1 MIAHT
6 RRDFLAL
13 AASAAAALPLR
24 ALAQAPAEKIG
35 GTLTIDP
42 AVSGP
47 TLPVDYTG
55 LSYEAAQLANP
66 AFFSAANKALI
77 GLFREL
83 TPHGVLRIGGGSSE
97 FTTYS
102 ATASNTPPPFE
113 TFGPDTSKTTKSGTI
128 TTAPA
133 LGNLRAFLDAT
144 GWTCLYGLNLGQ
156 GTKENAATE
165 AEAVHRILG
174 PRLAAFQIGNE
185 PDSFRNRYRP
195 ASYTPE
201 DFIHEW
207 LDFHAAIVARVPNAR
222 FAGPDISNKLSY
234 LTAFAAIAPQHP
246 DIAFLSGHYYAMGPA
261 GNPAATLD
269 NLLAPNPALTTL
281 KWSAIPTIQDAV
293 RVAKLPFRVT
303 EANSC
308 WNGGQ
313 PGASDVFG
321 SALWCADT
329 MLHFASLGFAGVNL
343 HGGGNGI
350 YSPIVGAPSTGFTKR
365 PEYLGI
371 QFAQHFA
378 GATLLSSTLNCD
390 EPRVTAYAARTP
402 HGERLIAIIN
412 KTNIAAELR
421 LVDPSID
428 GTHWRATILT
438 AAALD
443 AKTAQFRDAPFR
455 LNRRT
460 PISIDPHSAMLLTN
474 G

>member
-1 MIAHT
+1 TLPRHRNLPQRRQGAGAVVSRRISGRPALSQGPHPARRRNAALLLAHSRRRAAAVWQLSLPSRTRPHARQHTRRVKLRASRSRRFQPPHQKGYDPHRRAHTRPRSPRYGIHQCHAKNSRCHEPLHLRENPSTRVAQHRVETDRAHQLLPRKPQRPSHSAADHHRSGRDRHPHHRAHPVIAHT

-47 TLPVDYTG
+47 TLPVDYTCF
-55 LSYEAAQLANP
+55 SYEAAQLANP

-144 GWTCLYGLNLGQ
+144 GWTCLYGLNLCQ

-222 FAGPDISNKLSY
+222 F
-234 LTAFAAIAPQHP
+234 
-246 DIAFLSGHYYAMGPA
+246 
-261 GNPAATLD
+261 
-269 NLLAPNPALTTL
+269 
-281 KWSAIPTIQDAV
+281 
-293 RVAKLPFRVT
+293 
-303 EANSC
+303 
-308 WNGGQ
+308 
-313 PGASDVFG
+313 
-321 SALWCADT
+321 
-329 MLHFASLGFAGVNL
+329 
-343 HGGGNGI
+343 
-350 YSPIVGAPSTGFTKR
+350 
-365 PEYLGI
+365 
-371 QFAQHFA
+371 
-378 GATLLSSTLNCD
+378 
-390 EPRVTAYAARTP
+390 
-402 HGERLIAIIN
+402 
-412 KTNIAAELR
+412 
-421 LVDPSID
+421 
-428 GTHWRATILT
+428 
-438 AAALD
+438 
-443 AKTAQFRDAPFR
+443 
-455 LNRRT
+455 
-460 PISIDPHSAMLLTN
+460 
-474 G
+474 